1 MYRTTKIFGPPGTGK
16 TTRLLEILREK
27 LDYGYSKEQIC
38 LVGYARAT
46 ATTLQIRCKDEF
58 NFKEEE
64 LESIRTLH
72 SLCKNALP
80 KELQLLTSSDKKH
93 LNRILNWPQSEWVTR
108 ELYKKQI
115 RKEDDPEEDDEEKK
129 EEERKRREFLEN
141 KLDLITKGRSTF
153 SHENSWLSVKYYFE
167 EIQ

>member
-46 ATTLQIRCKDEF
+46 ATTLQLRCKDEF

-64 LESIRTLH
+64 LDSIRTLH

-80 KELQLLTSSDKKH
+80 KELQLLTNSDKKY
-93 LNRILNWPQSEWVTR
+93 LNRILNWPRSEWVTR
-108 ELYKKQI
+108 EQHKKQI
-115 RKEDDPEEDDEEKK
+115 RKEGWKILVIWQLDFLKELDKTTKK
-129 EEERKRREFLEN
+129 ILKFA
-141 KLDLITKGRSTF
+141 KS
-153 SHENSWLSVKYYFE
+153 
-167 EIQ
+167 